1 MDWKDIAG
9 AVGKAAPIL
18 GTLLGG
24 PAGAVVGTIGSII
37 SSALGCENSPA
48 AVQMALQSN
57 PDAAVKLAQIEADSR
72 VRLQELAVRAA
83 SDQINAEQAA
93 TESVNATMRA
103 EAASEHWPTY
113 SWRPSIG
120 FSVSFNIAMST
131 LLVCGVFA
139 AQCASIDGAEK
150 AVVALPS
157 ALGAMAAIVGLAS
170 PILGIASWFRGKM
183 QSDAGVK

>member
-72 VRLQELAVRAA
+72 VRLQELAVKAA
-83 SDQINAEQAA
+83 SDQANAEQAA
-93 TESVNATMRA
+93 TAEVNATMRA
-103 EAASEHWPTY
+103 ESVSERWPQY

-120 FSVSFNIAMST
+120 FAVSFNIALST
-131 LLVCGVFA
+131 CLVVGVFA
-139 AQCASIDGAEK
+139 AQCCNVEGAEK
-150 AVVALPS
+150 AVSALPS
-157 ALGAMAAIVGLAS
+157 AIGSMAALVGLAS
-170 PILGIASWFRGKM
+170 PILGIASYFRGKM
-183 QSDAGVK
+183 QNESGVK